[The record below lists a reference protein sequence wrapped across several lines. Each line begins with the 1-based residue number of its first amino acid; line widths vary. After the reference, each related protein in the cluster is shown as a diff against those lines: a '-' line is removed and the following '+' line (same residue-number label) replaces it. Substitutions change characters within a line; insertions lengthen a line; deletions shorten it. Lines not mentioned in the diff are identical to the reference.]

1 MINLFETKK
10 YTFIASILLI
20 ILFSIILIWGYF
32 APLSTL
38 AVASG
43 KIIVDGKNKE
53 VQHLEGGIVK
63 DIIVQNGVKVKQND
77 LLIKLDDTSYKA
89 E

>member
-1 MINLFETKK
+1 MINIFETKK
-10 YTFIASILLI
+10 YTFITLFLLSLLVFI
-20 ILFSIILIWGYF
+20 VLVWGYF

-43 KIIVDGKNKE
+43 KIIVDGKNKQ

-63 DIIVQNGVKVKQND
+63 EIIVHNGQNVKKGDV
-77 LLIKLDDTSYKA
+77 LIRLDKTSFYG
-89 E
+89 